1 MLLCYH
7 SQEKPTEKATEKKE
21 FLALIMTFE
30 LDLELQ
36 FAIQL
41 HVYYHNYYAV
51 DYLSFQYQFDNFSQC
66 YAYKKK
72 MNIKDLHT
80 RKIKK

>member
-1 MLLCYH
+1 MMHTSYLVLLCYH
-7 SQEKPTEKATEKKE
+7 SEEKPTEKATEKKE

-41 HVYYHNYYAV
+41 HVYYHNMLLTTLV
-51 DYLSFQYQFDNFSQC
+51 FSISLTTFLNVMHT
-66 YAYKKK
+66 KK
-72 MNIKDLHT
+72 NEY
-80 RKIKK
+80 